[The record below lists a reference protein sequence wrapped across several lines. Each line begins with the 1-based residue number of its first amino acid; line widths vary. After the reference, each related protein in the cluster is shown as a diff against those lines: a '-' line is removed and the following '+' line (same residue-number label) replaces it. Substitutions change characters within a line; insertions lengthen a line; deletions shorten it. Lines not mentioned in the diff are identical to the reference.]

1 MVSQWEAAAQ
11 LNYFFGGGFQG
22 MTQPTETFRRRVR
35 TILDELAV
43 ERASKIKTNGAQNV
57 IAAALTDE
65 LGPERAADVAFHLSD
80 WGEDAAFLVT
90 VHLFPERFT
99 VEEIRDGVMALL
111 IHAPNH
117 LAAAAHL
124 AGWPL
129 RDLFNV
135 GLKLD
140 D

>member
-1 MVSQWEAAAQ
+1 MAEA
-11 LNYFFGGGFQG
+11 L
-22 MTQPTETFRRRVR
+22 ETFRQKVR
-35 TILDELAV
+35 ALFAELAG
-43 ERASKIKTNGAQNV
+43 ERARKLGTNGAQSV

-65 LGPERAADVAFHLSD
+65 LGLERAADVAFHLSD
-80 WGEDAAFLVT
+80 WGEDAAFLVG

-99 VEEIRDGVMALL
+99 VEEIRDGVIALL

-117 LAAAAHL
+117 IAAGAQL

>member
-1 MVSQWEAAAQ
+1 MAE
-11 LNYFFGGGFQG
+11 
-22 MTQPTETFRRRVR
+22 PTETFRRMVR
-35 TILDELAV
+35 TILAELAG
-43 ERASKIKTNGAQNV
+43 ERALNLETNGAQNV

-80 WGEDAAFLVT
+80 WGEDAAFLVA

-99 VEEIRDGVMALL
+99 VEEIRDGVTALL

-129 RDLFNV
+129 RDVFTV